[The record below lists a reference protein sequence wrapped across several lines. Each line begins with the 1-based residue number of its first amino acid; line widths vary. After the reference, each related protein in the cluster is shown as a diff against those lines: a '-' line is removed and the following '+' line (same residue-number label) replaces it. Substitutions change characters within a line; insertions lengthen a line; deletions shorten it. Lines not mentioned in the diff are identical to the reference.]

1 MFEKKVTKNQEM
13 RIKYPD
19 NPEKYVECCLG
30 LCVDINV
37 NTLYRLLYTSLER
50 KSVIAS
56 TGLLIFRAV
65 AELRNS
71 GKSSKSHKI
80 HKNTQNATKFGR
92 NRIKYMSVKHF

>member
-65 AELRNS
+65 AEPRNS

-80 HKNTQNATKFGR
+80 HKNTQNAIKFGR
-92 NRIKYMSVKHF
+92 NRIKYMSVKQF

>member
-37 NTLYRLLYTSLER
+37 
-50 KSVIAS
+50 IAS

-65 AELRNS
+65 AEPQNS
-71 GKSSKSHKI
+71 GNSSKSHKI

>member
-37 NTLYRLLYTSLER
+37 NTLYRLLYTSLKRE
-50 KSVIAS
+50 SVIAS
-56 TGLLIFRAV
+56 TGLLIFHV
-65 AELRNS
+65 VVEPRNS
-71 GKSSKSHKI
+71 GAVSYTHL
-80 HKNTQNATKFGR
+80 TLPTK
-92 NRIKYMSVKHF
+92 RIV